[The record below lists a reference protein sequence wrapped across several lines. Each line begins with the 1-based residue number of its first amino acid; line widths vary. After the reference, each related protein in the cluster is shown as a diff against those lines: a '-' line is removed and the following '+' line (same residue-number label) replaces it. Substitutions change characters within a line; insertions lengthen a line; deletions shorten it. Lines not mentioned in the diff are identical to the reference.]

1 MTELRWRRIM
11 LILWGA
17 YGGWVLMPFL
27 APVLMYLGQSELAG
41 VIYRIYSFFCHQ
53 LPQRSFFLFGTKPMY
68 TLAEIQAAW
77 KPTTD
82 PLVLRQF
89 IGNPIIGWKVAW
101 SDRMVSFYTSI
112 WVFTALRWFWSPA
125 LSKHPNLMSLL
136 FLAPMAVDGFSH
148 LVSDLSGIDQ
158 GFRANN
164 LWLVV
169 LTDNALPPWFYAGD
183 ALGSFNSWM
192 RLFTGLLAG
201 WGIADLLVRCVRIY
215 RIYKD

>member
-1 MTELRWRRIM
+1 MTVTELRWRRIM

-89 IGNPIIGWKVAW
+89 IRKPHY
-101 SDRMVSFYTSI
+101 RMEGGLVGSY
-112 WVFTALRWFWSPA
+112 
-125 LSKHPNLMSLL
+125 
-136 FLAPMAVDGFSH
+136 GF
-148 LVSDLSGIDQ
+148 
-158 GFRANN
+158 
-164 LWLVV
+164 V
-169 LTDNALPPWFYAGD
+169 LH
-183 ALGSFNSWM
+183 
-192 RLFTGLLAG
+192 
-201 WGIADLLVRCVRIY
+201 
-215 RIYKD
+215 